1 MGSQLRM
8 ARSARAWCAAVLCG
22 LAGPLAAQQLYWYD
36 GAVRR
41 PLWAE
46 PGVVADFSGG
56 TREKSQV
63 IRSSAL
69 SKADATRQSPVFRD
83 QAQGG
88 GTRALPGG
96 VIVRFKAGSTE
107 PQVAALVAR
116 HGLTVVRRIGDAGT
130 SYLVDCP
137 PGEASLAL
145 ANRLFESGDFEAASP
160 NWWQPRRLK

>member
-1 MGSQLRM
+1 MGPTLRM
-8 ARSARAWCAAVLCG
+8 ARSTRAWCAGVLYC

-36 GAVRR
+36 GTVRR

-46 PGVVADFSGG
+46 PGVVADFSGD

-69 SKADATRQSPVFRD
+69 SKADATRSSPVFRD

-88 GTRALPGG
+88 ASRALPGG
-96 VIVRFKAGSTE
+96 VLVRFKPASTE
-107 PQVAALVAR
+107 ADIAALLAR
-116 HGLTVVRRIGDAGT
+116 HDLKRVRRIGDAGT
-130 SYLVDCP
+130 SWLVDCP

-160 NWWQPRRLK
+160 NWWQPRRRK

>member
-1 MGSQLRM
+1 M
-8 ARSARAWCAAVLCG
+8 ARSPRTWCAALLCC
-22 LAGPLAAQQLYWYD
+22 LTGPLAAQQLYWYD
-36 GAVRR
+36 GATRR

-46 PGVVADFSGG
+46 PGVVADFSGDA
-56 TREKSQV
+56 REKSQV

-69 SKADATRQSPVFRD
+69 SKTDLARQSPVFRD

-96 VIVRFKAGSTE
+96 VLVRFKADSTDA
-107 PQVAALVAR
+107 QQAALVAR
-116 HGLTVVRRIGDAGT
+116 HGLTVVRRIGDAGA
-130 SYLVDCP
+130 SYLVGGP